1 MQVIQTTRLN
11 LRWLAESDAEFIFDL
26 LNQPSWLKFISDRGV
41 CNLDDA
47 RAYINT
53 GPLAMINTYGFGLYL
68 TEIKASRT
76 PIGLCGLLKRDTL
89 NDVEIGFAF
98 HPDFWG
104 QGYANEAALACMN
117 YARDPLQLKRIVA
130 ITVPSNNACI
140 RLLKMIGM
148 QYEKEIS
155 LGNSNEVL
163 QLYATQMLKP

>member
-1 MQVIQTTRLN
+1 MQVIQTRRLN

-26 LNQPSWLKFISDRGV
+26 LNQPSWLKFIGDRGV

-47 RAYINT
+47 REYIKT

-76 PIGLCGLLKRDTL
+76 PIGLCGLLKRETL
-89 NDVEIGFAF
+89 NDVDMGFAF

-104 QGYANEAALACMN
+104 QGYANEAARACMN
-117 YARDPLQLKRIVA
+117 YARDNLQLERIVA
-130 ITVPSNNACI
+130 ITVPSNNASI
-140 RLLKMIGM
+140 RLLKTIGM

-155 LGNSNEVL
+155 LGNSSEVL
-163 QLYATQMLKP
+163 QLYARQMLKL

>member
-1 MQVIQTTRLN
+1 MQVIQTRRLN

-26 LNQPSWLKFISDRGV
+26 LNQPPCLKFIGDRGV

-47 RAYINT
+47 RAYIKT
-53 GPLAMINTYGFGLYL
+53 GPLAMINRYGFGLYL
-68 TEIKASRT
+68 TEITASRT
-76 PIGLCGLLKRDTL
+76 PIGLCGLLKRETL

-117 YARDPLQLKRIVA
+117 YARDNLQLERIVA
-130 ITVPSNNACI
+130 ITVPSNDASI
-140 RLLKMIGM
+140 RLLKTIGM

-155 LGNSNEVL
+155 LGNSSEVL
-163 QLYATQMLKP
+163 QLYARQMLKL